1 MSRMSHDD
9 SLPDTGASSSAQPD
23 ASSTRGSR
31 PASAPRR
38 GSGTLAVTLLLSL
51 VAVGGA
57 GYVGWR
63 QWQHEQGSA
72 VDSAELNAL
81 KQRVGGLET
90 VATSSESERNLLR
103 QRLGDADQVN
113 RSLREELLSQAERTR
128 NLEDAVAKLSEKTL
142 SGHDAM
148 LLDETES
155 LLRMAKERYELF
167 HDAQGA
173 LTAYG
178 LADQTLAAVNDGA
191 FSGLRQSIGA
201 EREALAK
208 SQPVGLDTTLSAL
221 TNLRASMMELPLKSL
236 DAPSATG
243 EAASGWSRVVGALN
257 NVVKVQR
264 TNGAPLSVA
273 DARFARELAAI
284 DLAQAQAAL
293 LASDRAAY
301 VAALKRA
308 DEGIAAQF
316 DVNAPAVKH
325 AREQLATLI
334 AQQPSTSV
342 QLGAALNE
350 LRNLR
355 AVHALKPASST
366 SAGAKS

>member
-1 MSRMSHDD
+1 MSRMSQDD
-9 SLPDTGASSSAQPD
+9 SSPQTGASAGARSD
-23 ASSTRGSR
+23 ASFRTTAA
-31 PASAPRR
+31 PARR
-38 GSGTLAVTLLLSL
+38 GSGTLAVALLLSL
-51 VAVGGA
+51 VAIGGA

-63 QWQHEQGSA
+63 QWQQEQGNAAGSE
-72 VDSAELNAL
+72 VLNGL
-81 KQRVGGLET
+81 KQRVDHLESAST
-90 VATSSESERNLLR
+90 ASDSERNLLR

-155 LLRMAKERYELF
+155 LLRMAKERYDLF
-167 HDAQGA
+167 HDAPGA
-173 LTAYG
+173 ASAYA
-178 LADQTLAAVNDGA
+178 LADQTLAAVDDGA

-201 EREALAK
+201 ERDALAK
-208 SQPVGLDTTLSAL
+208 SQPAGLDASLSTLSAL
-221 TNLRASMMELPLKSL
+221 RAATMALPLKPL
-236 DAPSATG
+236 DVP
-243 EAASGWSRVVGALN
+243 AAGSTTSSWSRIMATLN
-257 NVVKVQR
+257 DVVKVQR

-293 LASDRAAY
+293 LAFDHDAY

-308 DEGIAAQF
+308 DAGMAAQF
-316 DVNAPAVKH
+316 DPNAPAVQQ
-325 AREQLATLI
+325 ARAQLATLI
-334 AQQPSTSV
+334 AQQPASSV

-355 AVHALKPASST
+355 AVHALKPASS
-366 SAGAKS
+366 SSAPAGAKP